1 MQGNSLQNVHKI
13 ERASRIFTGLFVM
26 SLAFW
31 GPEKKPYLMGFVAVV
46 TGWTGV
52 CPVYK
57 KLGLSSIS
65 GKLKRVRFFS
75 KHSG

>member
-1 MQGNSLQNVHKI
+1 M
-13 ERASRIFTGLFVM
+13 GLFIM

-31 GPEKKPYLMGFVAVV
+31 GPEKKPFLMGFVAVV

-52 CPVYK
+52 CPIYK
-57 KLGLSSIS
+57 KLGVSSIS

-75 KHSG
+75 KHSD